1 MRFQSLSNKKIA
13 IWGKGKEGLSTFN
26 CLTNKA
32 NPKEIIFIEENNIQ
46 DLYSCDILIK
56 SPGVSLYRDEIKKAQ
71 EKGIYC
77 TSPTN
82 LFFKNKNEKTKI
94 IAVTGTKGK
103 STTSSLLYHTLLA
116 LGLNVKLGGNIGT
129 PLLDLIDEN
138 VDYIIAELS
147 SYQAADLR
155 GEIEITVLT
164 NLYHEHIQW
173 HHTHEKYYMD
183 KINLLNQSKISVING
198 KQDVSIQ
205 YTTHLNKLFFN
216 EKSGIYFQN
225 NFFYD
230 QGKELFST
238 TILPL
243 KGEHNIENATAVLT
257 VLKLLNIDPIKAQ
270 EPFKTFK
277 ALPHRLQ
284 ILGEKDGIL
293 YVDDSISTT
302 PETSLAAVKAFNN
315 NRFITLFVGGF
326 DREQNYTVLIEFL
339 KQIKQR
345 VLLICLPDTGHSA
358 FLLAQKEEI
367 NAIKVNTIQEGIQ
380 IAKEKT
386 PRNGI
391 VILSPGAPSYNQY
404 KNFEE
409 RGLDFKKNIFDA

>member
-1 MRFQSLSNKKIA
+1 MKFQSLSNKKIA

-77 TSPTN
+77 TSPSN

-103 STTSSLLYHTLLA
+103 STTSSLLYHTLSS

-129 PLLDLIDEN
+129 PLLDLIDEDA
-138 VDYIIAELS
+138 DYIIAELS

-155 GEIEITVLT
+155 GEIEIAVLT

-173 HHTHEKYYMD
+173 HQTHEKYYMD

-198 KQDVSIQ
+198 KQNASIQ

-216 EKSGIYFQN
+216 KKSNIYFEN

-230 QGKELFST
+230 QGKKLFST

-243 KGEHNIENATAVLT
+243 KGEHNLENATAVLT

-270 EPFKTFK
+270 EAFKTFK

-302 PETSLAAVKAFNN
+302 PETSLAAVKAFDNN
-315 NRFITLFVGGF
+315 QFITLFIGGF

-339 KQIKQR
+339 KLIKQR
-345 VLLICLPDTGHSA
+345 VMLICLPDTGSSA

-367 NAIKVNTIQEGIQ
+367 NAIKVNTIQEGVQ

-386 PRNGI
+386 PQNGI